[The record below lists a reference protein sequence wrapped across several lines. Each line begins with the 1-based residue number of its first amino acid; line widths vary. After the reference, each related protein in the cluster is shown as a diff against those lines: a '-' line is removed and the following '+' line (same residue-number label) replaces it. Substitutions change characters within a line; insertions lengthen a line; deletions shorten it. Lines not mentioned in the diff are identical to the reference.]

1 MGVHPIV
8 LCGGRGS
15 RLWPASTARNP
26 KPFVDLLGGPSLYQR
41 TLARLAALPGAHAPT
56 IVTGADHAPQARD
69 QLAALS
75 GTGTFLVEPVGRD
88 SGPALLAAALWIAR
102 EHPRAVALAVAS
114 DHHIPD
120 EAAFAAA
127 VDAALPAAEAGHIV
141 TFGVRPT
148 YPAIAYGYI
157 RPAGAL
163 EAVFAVQAVGRF
175 VEKPDLERARAL
187 VAEGCLWN
195 SGNFMFRVDVFLE
208 EAARHTPEA
217 LDAVRRAIE
226 AGAAEAGLLLL
237 GAPFAQAPKIS
248 VDVGIMEKTARAA
261 VLPIDYAWSDLGAW
275 DSIWAASA
283 RDGDGNAVHGAA
295 VVRDSTDCLVRA
307 DEGSRLVVIGA
318 RGLAVVA
325 RRGEVLVAALDRAAD
340 LKAALA
346 ALDQAAPPAATASGP
361 ARPALDEPPESAGP
375 RLRAWLFEQA
385 LPLWWCFGADH
396 ADGGFHE
403 RLGQTLV
410 PIRLD
415 RRALVQAR
423 QVHVFATAA
432 LMGWT
437 GPWAAAVDHGLGYL
451 DSRHRRPD
459 GLYRQSLDA
468 EGAAAQDLARLYD
481 QAFVLLAL
489 ATSARAMPSRLPALE
504 GQARALGVA
513 VRRTFARGGGFRAEE
528 ASETW
533 LADPIMHLF
542 EAVLAWSEIAH
553 GDDWRG
559 WAGEIAEHFLTRML
573 DAEGGRIVEEFD
585 ARWRPFDGPEGR
597 RLEPGHHFE
606 WAWLMERWSRLTRQ
620 TRPHAA
626 AMALYASGERGVDP
640 ASGLV
645 LDALR
650 DDFSVLEPTSRLW
663 PQTERVK
670 AALLLAP
677 KGDAA
682 AAGARAIEAYLDTP
696 HAGLW
701 RDTPRGP
708 GAREDDPAMASS
720 FYHIIG
726 AIQALQ
732 LPHGAQAFGPR
743 PLLRQTGPVA
753 RVPHDA
759 P

>member
-8 LCGGRGS
+8 LCGGPGS

-69 QLAALS
+69 QLAALARA
-75 GTGTFLVEPVGRD
+75 GTFLVEPVGRD
-88 SGPALLAAALWIAR
+88 SGPALLAAALWIGR

-127 VDAALPAAEAGHIV
+127 VGAALPAAEAGHIV

-148 YPAIAYGYI
+148 YPATAYGYI
-157 RPAGAL
+157 RPAAAL
-163 EAVFAVQAVGRF
+163 EAVPAVRAVGRF

-195 SGNFMFRVDVFLE
+195 SGNFMFRVDAFLE

-226 AGAAEAGLLLL
+226 AAAAEAGVLRL

-261 VLPIDYAWSDLGAW
+261 VLPIDHAWSDLGAW
-275 DSIWAASA
+275 DAIWAASM
-283 RDGDGNAVHGAA
+283 RDGDGNAVQGAA
-295 VVRDSTDCLVRA
+295 VVRDSADCLVRA
-307 DEGSRLVVIGA
+307 DEGSRVVVIGA

-325 RRGEVLVAALDRAAD
+325 RKGEVLVAALDRAAD
-340 LKAALA
+340 LKPALA
-346 ALDQAAPPAATASGP
+346 ALDQLAPGGGAREP
-361 ARPALDEPPESAGP
+361 ARPASAERSEAAGP
-375 RLRAWLFEQA
+375 RLKAWLFERA

-396 ADGGFHE
+396 AGGGFHE

-410 PIRLD
+410 PIRMD

-437 GPWAAAVDHGLGYL
+437 GPWTAAVDHGLGYL
-451 DSRHRRPD
+451 ERCYRRPD
-459 GLYRQSLDA
+459 GLYRQAVDA
-468 EGAAAQDLARLYD
+468 EGAAAQNLARLYD

-489 ATSARAMPSRLPALE
+489 ATSARAMPGRLAALE
-504 GQARALGVA
+504 GQARGLAA
-513 VRRTFARGGGFRAEE
+513 AIRRTFARGGGFRAEE
-528 ASETW
+528 ASETF
-533 LADPIMHLF
+533 LADPVMHLF
-542 EAVLAWSEIAH
+542 EAVLAWSEITD
-553 GDDWRG
+553 GDDWRA
-559 WAGEIAEHFLTRML
+559 WAGEIAGHFLTGMF
-573 DAEGGRIVEEFD
+573 DADGGRIVEAFD
-585 ARWRPFDGPEGR
+585 ALWRPFDGPEGR

-620 TRPHAA
+620 ARPHEAA
-626 AMALYASGERGVDP
+626 LVLYASAERGVDP

-650 DDFSVLEPTSRLW
+650 DDFTVLETTSRLW

-677 KGDAA
+677 DGEAA
-682 AAGARAIEAYLDTP
+682 GAGARAIEAYLDTP

-701 RDTPRGP
+701 RDAPRGP

-720 FYHIIG
+720 LYHLVG

-732 LPHGAQAFGPR
+732 MPSGALVFGAR
-743 PLLRQTGPVA
+743 PLLRQTGLDT
-753 RVPHDA
+753 RIRHDT